1 METAWELELA
11 KFLTDLMAVQEETLK
26 VLNRKREM
34 IVAADLVGLSSITSE
49 EESLI
54 ERLQACQQRREE
66 LLHQAEQAGLP
77 NANLKVLSQSLPKS
91 QRDALDPPMRLAQ
104 ARMRLL
110 HCESLTNWLVV
121 QKNLLHLAQLLEIIA
136 TGGQMQP
143 TYGSGEPSAVHGY
156 LVDGAA

>member
-34 IVAADLVGLSSITSE
+34 IVAADLAGLSSITSE
-49 EESLI
+49 EENLVN
-54 ERLQACQQRREE
+54 RLQACQQRREE
-66 LLHQAEQAGLP
+66 LLRQAEQAGLP
-77 NANLKVLSQSLPKS
+77 NANLQVLSQSLPQS
-91 QRDALDPPMRLAQ
+91 QRDVLDPPMRLAQ

-143 TYGSGEPSAVHGY
+143 TYGIGEPSAVHGC
-156 LVDGAA
+156 LVDGSV